1 MTIGWSQY
9 EDSIGAMTGATDR
22 NSVLIGAHQSAISR
36 RQGRSVTDSRTE
48 KHALTILNSF

>member
-22 NSVLIGAHQSAISR
+22 NSVLTGAHKSAISR
-36 RQGRSVTDSRTE
+36 HQDKSVTDSRTE
-48 KHALTILNSF
+48 KHDLTILNSY